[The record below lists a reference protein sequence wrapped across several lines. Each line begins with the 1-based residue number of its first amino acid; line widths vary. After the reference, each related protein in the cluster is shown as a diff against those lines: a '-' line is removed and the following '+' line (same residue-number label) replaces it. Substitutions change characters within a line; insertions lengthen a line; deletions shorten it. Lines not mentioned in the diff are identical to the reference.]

1 MKTFYLFIFLFV
13 FTVGQL
19 IGQTDT
25 TMKHLDSST
34 EQKEHHFGIG
44 LGLIY
49 NSKPQLIYSPDIH
62 LPLSKYFNVYIGPSF
77 LIPLDTVRLRH
88 SYGFR
93 IGTNYS
99 LWNKKIKPTIKL
111 EFSRIKYEFNSVLYD
126 YAVPNIPVKAT
137 VLNQHKSF
145 GFNLNSGIN
154 YCLKNRFFIS
164 GDVGVNLL
172 WERNIDPGTKETYMN
187 KEYGEEIPLK
197 FSHHYTFSIETGI
210 YF

>member
-1 MKTFYLFIFLFV
+1 MKTFYLFIFLFI

-34 EQKEHHFGIG
+34 EEKEHHFGIG

-49 NSKPQLIYSPDIH
+49 NSKPQLIYSPDIR
-62 LPLSKYFNVYIGPSF
+62 LLLSKYINFYFGPSL

-88 SYGFR
+88 AYGFR
-93 IGTNYS
+93 IGTNY
-99 LWNKKIKPTIKL
+99 LLGNKKIKPTIKL

-145 GFNLNSGIN
+145 GFNLISGVS
-154 YCLKNRFFIS
+154 YDLKNRYFIS
-164 GDVGVNLL
+164 GGGGINLL
-172 WERNIDPGTKETYMN
+172 WERNIDPGTYKY
-187 KEYGEEIPLK
+187 YGEEKPLK